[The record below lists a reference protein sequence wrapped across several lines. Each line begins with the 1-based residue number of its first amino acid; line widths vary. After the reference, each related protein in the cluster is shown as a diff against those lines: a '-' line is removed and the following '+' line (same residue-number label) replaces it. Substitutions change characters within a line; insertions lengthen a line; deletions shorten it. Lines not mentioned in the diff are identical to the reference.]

1 MPRSDPPRSERL
13 LALLLR
19 LVGAV
24 MLLALPAVV
33 MPTAWMDAC
42 HRALGLGPL
51 PAGPIV
57 EYLTRSISFLY
68 AIHGGL
74 LLVVA
79 SDVRRNVGV
88 LVYLAAA
95 GMAFGAAL
103 VAIDLR
109 ADLPVWWVLT
119 EGPPLTAVGLLILLL
134 TRSVPRAGS

>member
-1 MPRSDPPRSERL
+1 MPRSDASRPERI
-13 LALLLR
+13 LAVLLR
-19 LVGAV
+19 LVGAL

-33 MPTAWMDAC
+33 MPTAWMDGC

-74 LLVVA
+74 LLVIA
-79 SDVRRNVGV
+79 SDLRRNLGV

-95 GMAFGAAL
+95 SMAFGAAL
-103 VAIDLR
+103 VAIDLY
-109 ADLPVWWVLT
+109 AGLPVWWVVT
-119 EGPPLTAVGLLILLL
+119 EGPPLTALGLLILLL
-134 TRSVPRAGS
+134 TRSVPRD

>member
-1 MPRSDPPRSERL
+1 MPRSEATRSERL

-19 LVGAV
+19 VVGGV

-33 MPTAWMDAC
+33 MPTAWMDAS
-42 HRALGLGPL
+42 HRWLGLGPL

-57 EYLTRSISFLY
+57 EYLTRSVSFLY

-79 SDVRRNVGV
+79 ADVRRNVRV

-95 GMAFGAAL
+95 SMAFGAAL
-103 VAIDLR
+103 VAIDLW

-119 EGPPLTAVGLLILLL
+119 EGPPLTALGLAILLL
-134 TRSVPRAGS
+134 TRSVPRDGL